1 MTRPELTNP
10 AVAPTTN
17 GVQVGTLVMDQDP
30 SISPGTASVKPNI
43 SVKLA
48 DGKVLTFQG
57 RQAQTLALLIRKGKA
72 GLTSGE
78 ASGYGWAR
86 RTSAYVRC
94 LRVAG
99 VPIVTGLERALDAR
113 IGRYFLA
120 GPVLVLSQGE
130 AKTE

>member
-1 MTRPELTNP
+1 MRPPEMTNP

-17 GVQVGTLVMDQDP
+17 GVQVGTLVGDQTP
-30 SISPGTASVKPNI
+30 SFSPGETSVKPNL
-43 SVKLA
+43 SVRLEN
-48 DGKVLTFQG
+48 GRVLTFRG
-57 RQAQTLALLIRKGKA
+57 RQAQTLALLIHKGKA

-94 LRVAG
+94 LRLAG
-99 VPIVTGLERALDAR
+99 VPILTGLERALDAR

-120 GPVLVLSQGE
+120 GPVWVLSEGE

>member
-1 MTRPELTNP
+1 MMQPQTTNP

-30 SISPGTASVKPNI
+30 SFSAGTASVKPNI

-57 RQAQTLALLIRKGKA
+57 RQAQTLALLFRKGKA

-86 RTSAYVRC
+86 RTSACVRC
-94 LRVAG
+94 FRLAG
-99 VPIVTGLERALDAR
+99 VPLVTGLERALDAR

-120 GPVLVLSQGE
+120 GSISVLSQSE

>member
-1 MTRPELTNP
+1 MRPPETTNP

-17 GVQVGTLVMDQDP
+17 GVQVGALVRDQNP
-30 SISPGTASVKPNI
+30 SFSAGTASVKPNI

-48 DGKVLTFQG
+48 DGKVLTFRG
-57 RQAQTLALLIRKGKA
+57 RQAQTLALLVRKGSA

-86 RTSAYVRC
+86 RTSAYVRG
-94 LRVAG
+94 LRLAG
-99 VPIVTGLERALDAR
+99 VPITTQRERALDAR

-120 GPVLVLSQGE
+120 GPVSVLSQGE